1 LLICAGN
8 STFGQFELSVKVF
21 GEDLEGRPLV
31 KEQHFEKNQHHQNS
45 FIMVII
51 IGSGPIGLATAIE
64 LKRRGVESLII
75 ERGCLVNSIYN
86 YPVNMT
92 FFSTSERLEIGDI
105 PFISHGPKPT
115 RKEALEYYRRAAEH
129 YRLDVKL
136 YEEVKEVKGKDGNFE
151 VVTSKG
157 SYKGEKVVLATGFYG
172 QENPMK
178 VPGEELP
185 KVMHYYDEPHRY
197 AWLNVL
203 VVGGGNSAV
212 DVALETWRCNAN
224 VTMVVKYGELKASV
238 KYWVKPDIENRIK
251 EGAIKAYFN
260 SEVVEIREGE
270 ADIRTPDGKVT
281 ITNDFVLAMTG
292 YRPHFDLME
301 KLGIELTDD
310 DVRMPV
316 YNDQTLETNRKGLYV
331 AGVVCGGM
339 DTSRLFI
346 ENTRIHAEHIA
357 GDIKKKLAG

>member
-1 LLICAGN
+1 
-8 STFGQFELSVKVF
+8 
-21 GEDLEGRPLV
+21 
-31 KEQHFEKNQHHQNS
+31 
-45 FIMVII
+45 MVII

-64 LKRRGVESLII
+64 LKRRGIESTII

-129 YRLDVKL
+129 YELNVKL
-136 YEEVKEVKGKDGNFE
+136 YEEVREVNGEDGRFE
-151 VVTSKG
+151 VITSKG
-157 SYKGEKVVLATGFYG
+157 SYSADKVVLATGFYG
-172 QENPMK
+172 QANPMK
-178 VPGEELP
+178 VPGEDLP

-197 AWLNVL
+197 AWQNVL

-224 VTMVVKYGELKASV
+224 VTMVVKYSELKASV
-238 KYWVKPDIENRIK
+238 KYWVKPDIENRIE
-251 EGAIKAYFN
+251 EGAIKAHFN
-260 SEVVEIREGE
+260 SEVLEIRSGE
-270 ADIRTPDGKVT
+270 VDIRTAEGEVT
-281 ITNDFVLAMTG
+281 IPNDFVLAMTG
-292 YRPHFDLME
+292 YRPHFGLMK

-310 DVRMPV
+310 DVQMPV
-316 YNDQTLETNRKGLYV
+316 YSEQTLETNREGLYV

-357 GDIKKKLAG
+357 EDIGKKLKS